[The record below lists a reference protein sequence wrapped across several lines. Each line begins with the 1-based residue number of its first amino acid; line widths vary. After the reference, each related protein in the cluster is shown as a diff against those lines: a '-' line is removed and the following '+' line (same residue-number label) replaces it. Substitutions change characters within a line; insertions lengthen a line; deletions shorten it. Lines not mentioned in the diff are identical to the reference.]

1 MIILRNSYFSENN
14 KEEVLKE
21 AKRIFKRDLTKNEKD
36 YYSGKETT
44 SQKRKRR
51 YNAFGRGAFST
62 ALLGGNIGH
71 MVNLTKGYVDYDCF
85 NGKIRKNIAKGA
97 LIGLA
102 AGIPLSMYF
111 NKKIKKKNESN
122 NSKVRLL
129 RLQRGVTDMED
140 DFDQKK
146 FQKELQSSL
155 PKGSPFKEKN

>member
-14 KEEVLKE
+14 REVVLKE
-21 AKRIFKRDLTKNEKD
+21 AKKLLKRDLTDKEKS
-36 YYSGKETT
+36 YYSGEETS

-51 YNAFGRGAFST
+51 YNAFGRGALSTT
-62 ALLGGNIGH
+62 ALGGTIGN
-71 MVNLTKGYVDYDCF
+71 MVNLAKVDYD
-85 NGKIRKNIAKGA
+85 GIKRRELKNISKGA

-102 AGIPLSMYF
+102 TGIPLSMYF

-140 DFDQKK
+140 NFDQKK

-155 PKGSPFKEKN
+155 PKDSSFKREN